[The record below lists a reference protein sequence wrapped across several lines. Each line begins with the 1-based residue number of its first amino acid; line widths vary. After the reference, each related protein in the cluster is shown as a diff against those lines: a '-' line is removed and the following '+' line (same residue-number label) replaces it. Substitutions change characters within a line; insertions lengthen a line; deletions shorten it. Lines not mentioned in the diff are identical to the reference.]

1 MIKLIIICLIKCF
14 FGTGGVNDK
23 HSGELSVLSDES
35 AVNVHE
41 SLLWSRKSE
50 KTCLTSHMEV
60 YIRQRFRSLILGI
73 CMHQMRNAHLISSLY
88 ITWKFC

>member
-41 SLLWSRKSE
+41 SLL
-50 KTCLTSHMEV
+50 
-60 YIRQRFRSLILGI
+60 
-73 CMHQMRNAHLISSLY
+73 
-88 ITWKFC
+88 